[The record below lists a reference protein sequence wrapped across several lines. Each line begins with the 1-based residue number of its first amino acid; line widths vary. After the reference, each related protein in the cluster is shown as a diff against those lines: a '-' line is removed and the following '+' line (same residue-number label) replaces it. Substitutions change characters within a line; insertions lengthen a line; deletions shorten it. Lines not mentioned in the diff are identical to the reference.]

1 MENEYKQYFRKDRI
15 KDFYF
20 LSYFI
25 FILSLIGETDVNE
38 EENNDDEKEPVDEEK
53 VNTSTSEY
61 ILFSKGGFFSE
72 SKIRSNPKSPNLPKK
87 LFQKTILGLKF
98 E

>member
-38 EENNDDEKEPVDEEK
+38 EEVNDDEKEPVDEEK
-53 VNTSTSEY
+53 VNTSEESEPSW
-61 ILFSKGGFFSE
+61 LELNNF
-72 SKIRSNPKSPNLPKK
+72 R
-87 LFQKTILGLKF
+87 LGLARDLF
-98 E
+98 YSARN